1 MPGWKRAFE
10 EPIAIAEES
19 SRVRR
24 DRAGHAVFARP
35 ATGDDPE
42 FADALLGRVAVG
54 DGAEKFD
61 LIGCQKRPER
71 SGCPWSGCGR
81 MPGGRQDPVR
91 RGLVSGN
98 AWWPSGP
105 LQAINRSGG
114 RLGPVRLNVALT
126 ERPS

>member
-54 DGAEKFD
+54 DGA
-61 LIGCQKRPER
+61 
-71 SGCPWSGCGR
+71 
-81 MPGGRQDPVR
+81 
-91 RGLVSGN
+91 
-98 AWWPSGP
+98 
-105 LQAINRSGG
+105 
-114 RLGPVRLNVALT
+114 
-126 ERPS
+126 

>member
-71 SGCPWSGCGR
+71 SGALGQVAGGCQVVAR
-81 MPGGRQDPVR
+81 T
-91 RGLVSGN
+91 
-98 AWWPSGP
+98 PSGTVWFRET
-105 LQAINRSGG
+105 LGG
-114 RLGPVRLNVALT
+114 RLGPFKR
-126 ERPS
+126 